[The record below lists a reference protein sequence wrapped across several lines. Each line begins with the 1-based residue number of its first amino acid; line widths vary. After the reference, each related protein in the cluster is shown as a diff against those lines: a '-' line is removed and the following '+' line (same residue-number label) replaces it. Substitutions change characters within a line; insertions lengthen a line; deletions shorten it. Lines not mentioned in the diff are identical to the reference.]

1 MTARPYRAIPRDKR
15 ASGPEKHPTLT
26 LTGEFTKTRSG
37 SFDKIRA
44 LNYYC
49 ANRSGEKF
57 QLKYVKIIGT
67 GSSVP
72 EAVLSNS
79 DLEKMVE
86 TSDEWITS
94 RTGIKERRIA
104 DENTAASDIAYEAA
118 EKALKA
124 AGVNPHELDVII
136 VGTVTPDFIF
146 PSTGCVL
153 QSRLGAKKAYAFDLM
168 AGCSGFLY
176 TLHVAEG
183 IIKSGGAEKILVI
196 GVDVLSKVTDFEDR
210 STCILFG
217 DGAGAVVLT
226 ASDEPGILSC
236 ILSSDGDDWDLLYVP
251 AGGSR
256 TPIGEDVLR
265 SREQYIKMKG
275 NDVFKVAVKS
285 MESATVDAIAKA
297 NISPED
303 IDLFV
308 PHQAN
313 YRILEAVRKRL
324 DFPEEKVFA
333 NLDKYGNTSAAS
345 IPLALDE
352 AVRKGSLMEGNLVL
366 FAAFGAGF
374 TWGASVVRF

>member
-1 MTARPYRAIPRDKR
+1 M
-15 ASGPEKHPTLT
+15 
-26 LTGEFTKTRSG
+26 
-37 SFDKIRA
+37 
-44 LNYYC
+44 
-49 ANRSGEKF
+49 
-57 QLKYVKIIGT
+57 KYAKIIGT

-72 EAVLSNS
+72 ETVLSNS

-104 DENTAASDIAYEAA
+104 DRNTAASDVAYGAA
-118 EKALKA
+118 EKALRA
-124 AGVNPHELDVII
+124 AGVSPQQLDVII
-136 VGTVTPDFIF
+136 VGTITPDFIF
-146 PSTGCVL
+146 PSTGCIL

-176 TLHVAEG
+176 ALHVAEG
-183 IIKSGGAEKILVI
+183 IIKSGGAEKILAI
-196 GVDVLSKVTDFEDR
+196 GADVLSKVTDFEDR

-217 DGAGAVVLT
+217 DGAGAAVLT
-226 ASDEPGILSC
+226 ASDEPGILSS
-236 ILSSDGDDWDLLYVP
+236 ILSSDGNDWDLLYVP

-256 TPIGEDVLR
+256 TPIDEEVLK

-285 MESATVDAIAKA
+285 MESVTVDAIAKA
-297 NISPED
+297 NVSPGD

-333 NLDKYGNTSAAS
+333 NLDKYGNTSGAS

-352 AVRKGSLMEGNLVL
+352 AVRQGSVGEGSLVL

>member
-1 MTARPYRAIPRDKR
+1 M
-15 ASGPEKHPTLT
+15 
-26 LTGEFTKTRSG
+26 
-37 SFDKIRA
+37 
-44 LNYYC
+44 
-49 ANRSGEKF
+49 
-57 QLKYVKIIGT
+57 KYVKIIGT

-72 EAVLSNS
+72 EAILSNS
-79 DLEKMVE
+79 DLEKMVD

-104 DENTAASDIAYEAA
+104 DENTAASDVAHGAA

-124 AGVNPHELDVII
+124 AGVSPQELDVII
-136 VGTVTPDFIF
+136 VGTITPDFIF

-183 IIKSGGAEKILVI
+183 IIKSGGAEKILAI

-217 DGAGAVVLT
+217 DGAGAAVLT
-226 ASDEPGILSC
+226 ASEEPGILSS
-236 ILSSDGDDWDLLYVP
+236 ILNSDGNHWDLLYVP

-256 TPIGEDVLR
+256 TPIDEEVLK
-265 SREQYIKMKG
+265 SREQYIKMEG

-285 MESATVDAIAKA
+285 MESATADAIAKA
-297 NISPED
+297 NVSPED

-313 YRILEAVRKRL
+313 HRILEAVRKRL
-324 DFPEEKVFA
+324 NFPEEKVFA
-333 NLDKYGNTSAAS
+333 NLDKYGNTSGAS

-352 AVRKGSLMEGNLVL
+352 AVRQGRVKEGNLVL

-374 TWGASVVRF
+374 TWGASVVKL

>member
-1 MTARPYRAIPRDKR
+1 M
-15 ASGPEKHPTLT
+15 EKNS
-26 LTGEFTKTRSG
+26 K
-37 SFDKIRA
+37 
-44 LNYYC
+44 
-49 ANRSGEKF
+49 
-57 QLKYVKIIGT
+57 LKYAKIIGT

-72 EAVLSNS
+72 ETVLSNS
-79 DLEKMVE
+79 DLEKMVD

-104 DENTAASDIAYEAA
+104 DENTAASDVAYGAA

-124 AGVNPHELDVII
+124 AGVSPQRLDVII
-136 VGTVTPDFIF
+136 VGTITPDFIF
-146 PSTGCVL
+146 PSTGCIL

-183 IIKSGGAEKILVI
+183 IIKSGGAEKILAI

-217 DGAGAVVLT
+217 DGAGAAVLT
-226 ASDEPGILSC
+226 ASDEPGILSSV
-236 ILSSDGDDWDLLYVP
+236 LSSDGNDWDLLYVP

-256 TPIGEDVLR
+256 TPIDEEVLKT
-265 SREQYIKMKG
+265 REQYIKMKG

-285 MESATVDAIAKA
+285 MESVTVDAIAKA
-297 NISPED
+297 DISPKD

-333 NLDKYGNTSAAS
+333 NLDKYGNTSGAS

-352 AVRKGSLMEGNLVL
+352 AVRQGSVGEGSLVL

-374 TWGASVVRF
+374 TWGASVVKF

>member
-1 MTARPYRAIPRDKR
+1 M
-15 ASGPEKHPTLT
+15 
-26 LTGEFTKTRSG
+26 
-37 SFDKIRA
+37 
-44 LNYYC
+44 
-49 ANRSGEKF
+49 
-57 QLKYVKIIGT
+57 KYVKIIGT

-72 EAVLSNS
+72 KAVLSNS

-94 RTGIKERRIA
+94 RTGIRERRIA
-104 DENTAASDIAYEAA
+104 DDDTASSDIAYEAA
-118 EKALKA
+118 EKALTA
-124 AGVNPHELDVII
+124 AGITSGELDAII
-136 VGTVTPDFIF
+136 VGTITPDFIF
-146 PSTGCVL
+146 PSTACVL

-176 TLHVAEG
+176 TLHVAEK
-183 IIKSGGAEKILVI
+183 IIKSGGANKILVI
-196 GVDVLSKVTDFEDR
+196 GAETLSKITDFEDR

-217 DGAGAVVLT
+217 DGAGAAVLA
-226 ASDEPGILSC
+226 ASDEPGILSS

-256 TPIGEDVLR
+256 KPIGEQVLKT
-265 SREQYIKMKG
+265 REQYIKMKG

-285 MESATVDAIAKA
+285 MESATINAIEKAEVDPA
-297 NISPED
+297 E

-324 DFPEEKVFA
+324 QLPKEKVFV

-345 IPLALDE
+345 VPLALDE
-352 AVRKGSLMEGNLVL
+352 AVRNGRVKEGNLVL

-374 TWGASVVRF
+374 TWGASVVKF

>member
-1 MTARPYRAIPRDKR
+1 
-15 ASGPEKHPTLT
+15 
-26 LTGEFTKTRSG
+26 
-37 SFDKIRA
+37 
-44 LNYYC
+44 
-49 ANRSGEKF
+49 
-57 QLKYVKIIGT
+57 LKYVKIIGT

-72 EAVLSNS
+72 EAILSNS
-79 DLEKMVE
+79 DLEKMVD

-104 DENTAASDIAYEAA
+104 DENTAASDVAYGAA

-124 AGVNPHELDVII
+124 AGVSPQELDVII
-136 VGTVTPDFIF
+136 VGTITPDFIF

-183 IIKSGGAEKILVI
+183 IIKSGSAEKILAI

-217 DGAGAVVLT
+217 DGAGAAVLT
-226 ASDEPGILSC
+226 ASEEPGILSS
-236 ILSSDGDDWDLLYVP
+236 ILNSDGNHWDLLYVP

-256 TPIGEDVLR
+256 TPIDEEVLK
-265 SREQYIKMKG
+265 SREQYIKMEG

-285 MESATVDAIAKA
+285 MESATADAIAKA
-297 NISPED
+297 NVSPED

-313 YRILEAVRKRL
+313 HRILEAVRKRL
-324 DFPEEKVFA
+324 NFPEEKVFA
-333 NLDKYGNTSAAS
+333 NLDKYGNTSGAS

-352 AVRKGSLMEGNLVL
+352 AVRQGRVKEGNLVL

-374 TWGASVVRF
+374 TWGASVVRL

>member
-1 MTARPYRAIPRDKR
+1 M
-15 ASGPEKHPTLT
+15 
-26 LTGEFTKTRSG
+26 
-37 SFDKIRA
+37 
-44 LNYYC
+44 
-49 ANRSGEKF
+49 
-57 QLKYVKIIGT
+57 KYAKIIGT

-72 EAVLSNS
+72 ETVLSNS
-79 DLEKMVE
+79 DLEKMVD

-104 DENTAASDIAYEAA
+104 DENTAASDVAYGAA

-124 AGVNPHELDVII
+124 AGVSAQQLDVII
-136 VGTVTPDFIF
+136 VGTITPDFIF
-146 PSTGCVL
+146 PSTGCIL

-176 TLHVAEG
+176 ALHVAQG
-183 IIKSGGAEKILVI
+183 IIKSGGAEKILAI
-196 GVDVLSKVTDFEDR
+196 GADVLSKVTDFEDR

-217 DGAGAVVLT
+217 DGAGAAVLT
-226 ASDEPGILSC
+226 ASDEPGILSS
-236 ILSSDGDDWDLLYVP
+236 ILSSDGNDWDLLYVP

-256 TPIGEDVLR
+256 TPIDEEVLK

-285 MESATVDAIAKA
+285 MESATADAIAKA
-297 NISPED
+297 DVSPGD

-324 DFPEEKVFA
+324 GFPEEKVFA
-333 NLDKYGNTSAAS
+333 NLDKYGNTSGAS

-352 AVRKGSLMEGNLVL
+352 AVRRGSIGEGSLVL

>member
-1 MTARPYRAIPRDKR
+1 M
-15 ASGPEKHPTLT
+15 
-26 LTGEFTKTRSG
+26 
-37 SFDKIRA
+37 
-44 LNYYC
+44 
-49 ANRSGEKF
+49 
-57 QLKYVKIIGT
+57 KYVKIIGT

-72 EAVLSNS
+72 EAILSNS
-79 DLEKMVE
+79 DLEKMVD

-104 DENTAASDIAYEAA
+104 DENTAASDVAYGAA

-124 AGVNPHELDVII
+124 AGVSPQELDVII
-136 VGTVTPDFIF
+136 VGTITPDFIF

-183 IIKSGGAEKILVI
+183 IIKSGGAEKILAI

-217 DGAGAVVLT
+217 DGAGAAVLT
-226 ASDEPGILSC
+226 ASDEPGILSS
-236 ILSSDGDDWDLLYVP
+236 ILSSDGNDWDLLYVP

-256 TPIGEDVLR
+256 MPIGEEVLK
-265 SREQYIKMKG
+265 SRDQYIKMKG
-275 NDVFKVAVKS
+275 NDVFKVAVKN
-285 MESATVDAIAKA
+285 MESATMDALSKA

-324 DFPEEKVFA
+324 NFPEEKVFA
-333 NLDKYGNTSAAS
+333 NLDKYGNTSGAS

-352 AVRKGSLMEGNLVL
+352 AVRQGRVKEGNLVL

-374 TWGASVVRF
+374 TWGASVVRL

>member
-1 MTARPYRAIPRDKR
+1 M
-15 ASGPEKHPTLT
+15 
-26 LTGEFTKTRSG
+26 
-37 SFDKIRA
+37 
-44 LNYYC
+44 
-49 ANRSGEKF
+49 
-57 QLKYVKIIGT
+57 KYAKIIGT

-72 EAVLSNS
+72 ETVLSNS
-79 DLEKMVE
+79 DLEKMVD

-104 DENTAASDIAYEAA
+104 DEDTAASDVAYGAA
-118 EKALKA
+118 EKALQA
-124 AGVNPHELDVII
+124 AGVSPQQLDVII
-136 VGTVTPDFIF
+136 VGTITPDFLF

-153 QSRLGAKKAYAFDLM
+153 QSLLGAKNAYAFDLM

-183 IIKSGGAEKILVI
+183 IIKSGGAEKILAI
-196 GVDVLSKVTDFEDR
+196 GVDTLSKVTDFEDR

-217 DGAGAVVLT
+217 DGAGAAVLT
-226 ASDEPGILSC
+226 ASDEPGILSS
-236 ILSSDGDDWDLLYVP
+236 ILSSDGNDWDLLYVP

-256 TPIGEDVLR
+256 TPIDEEVLK

-285 MESATVDAIAKA
+285 IESATINAIKEADLE
-297 NISPED
+297 PED

-313 YRILEAVRKRL
+313 QRILEAVRKRL
-324 DFPEEKVFA
+324 NFPEEKVFV
-333 NLDKYGNTSAAS
+333 NLDRYGNTSGAS
-345 IPLALDE
+345 VPLALDE
-352 AVRKGSLMEGNLVL
+352 AIRQGRVKEGNLVL

-374 TWGASVVRF
+374 TWGASVVRL

>member
-1 MTARPYRAIPRDKR
+1 M
-15 ASGPEKHPTLT
+15 
-26 LTGEFTKTRSG
+26 
-37 SFDKIRA
+37 
-44 LNYYC
+44 
-49 ANRSGEKF
+49 
-57 QLKYVKIIGT
+57 KYVKIIGT

-72 EAVLSNS
+72 EAILSNS
-79 DLEKMVE
+79 DLEKMVD

-104 DENTAASDIAYEAA
+104 DENTAASDVAHGAA

-124 AGVNPHELDVII
+124 AGVSPQELDVII
-136 VGTVTPDFIF
+136 VGTITPDFIF

-183 IIKSGGAEKILVI
+183 IIKSGGAEKILAI

-217 DGAGAVVLT
+217 DGAGAAVLT
-226 ASDEPGILSC
+226 ASEEPGILSS
-236 ILSSDGDDWDLLYVP
+236 ILNSDGNHWDLLYVP

-256 TPIGEDVLR
+256 TPIDEEVLKN
-265 SREQYIKMKG
+265 REQYIKMEG

-285 MESATVDAIAKA
+285 MESATADAIAKA
-297 NISPED
+297 NVSPED

-313 YRILEAVRKRL
+313 NRILEAVRKRL
-324 DFPEEKVFA
+324 NFPEEKVFA
-333 NLDKYGNTSAAS
+333 NLDKYGNTSGAS

-352 AVRKGSLMEGNLVL
+352 AVRQGRVKEGNLVL

-374 TWGASVVRF
+374 TWGASVVKL

>member
-1 MTARPYRAIPRDKR
+1 M
-15 ASGPEKHPTLT
+15 
-26 LTGEFTKTRSG
+26 
-37 SFDKIRA
+37 
-44 LNYYC
+44 
-49 ANRSGEKF
+49 
-57 QLKYVKIIGT
+57 KYAKIIGT

-72 EAVLSNS
+72 ETVLSNS
-79 DLEKMVE
+79 DLEKMVD

-104 DENTAASDIAYEAA
+104 DEDTAASDVAYGAA
-118 EKALKA
+118 EKALQA
-124 AGVNPHELDVII
+124 AGVSPQQLDVII
-136 VGTVTPDFIF
+136 VGTITPDFLF

-153 QSRLGAKKAYAFDLM
+153 QSLLGAKNAYAFDLM

-183 IIKSGGAEKILVI
+183 IIKSGGAEKILAI
-196 GVDVLSKVTDFEDR
+196 GVDTLSKVTDFEDR

-217 DGAGAVVLT
+217 DGAGAAVLT
-226 ASDEPGILSC
+226 ASDEPGILSS
-236 ILSSDGDDWDLLYVP
+236 ILSSDGNDWDLLYVP

-256 TPIGEDVLR
+256 TPIDEEVLK

-285 MESATVDAIAKA
+285 IESATIEAIKEADLE
-297 NISPED
+297 PED

-313 YRILEAVRKRL
+313 QRILEAVRKRL
-324 DFPEEKVFA
+324 NFPEEKVFV
-333 NLDKYGNTSAAS
+333 NLDRYGNTSGAS
-345 IPLALDE
+345 VPLALDE
-352 AVRKGSLMEGNLVL
+352 AIRQGRVKEGNLVL

-374 TWGASVVRF
+374 TWGASVVRL

>member
-1 MTARPYRAIPRDKR
+1 M
-15 ASGPEKHPTLT
+15 
-26 LTGEFTKTRSG
+26 
-37 SFDKIRA
+37 
-44 LNYYC
+44 
-49 ANRSGEKF
+49 
-57 QLKYVKIIGT
+57 KYAKIIGT

-72 EAVLSNS
+72 ETVLSNS

-104 DENTAASDIAYEAA
+104 DENTASSDVAYGAA
-118 EKALKA
+118 EKALRA
-124 AGVNPHELDVII
+124 AGVSPQQLDVII
-136 VGTVTPDFIF
+136 VGTITPDFIF
-146 PSTGCVL
+146 PSTGCIL
-153 QSRLGAKKAYAFDLM
+153 QNRLGAKKAYAFDLM

-183 IIKSGGAEKILVI
+183 IIKSGGAEKILAI

-217 DGAGAVVLT
+217 DGAGAAVLT
-226 ASDEPGILSC
+226 ASDEPGILSS
-236 ILSSDGDDWDLLYVP
+236 ILNSDGSHWDLLYVP

-256 TPIGEDVLR
+256 TPIDEEVLKT
-265 SREQYIKMKG
+265 REQYIKMEG

-297 NISPED
+297 NVSPKD

-333 NLDKYGNTSAAS
+333 NLDKYGNTSGAS

-352 AVRKGSLMEGNLVL
+352 AVRQGSVGEGSLVL

-374 TWGASVVRF
+374 TWAASVVRF

>member
-1 MTARPYRAIPRDKR
+1 M
-15 ASGPEKHPTLT
+15 
-26 LTGEFTKTRSG
+26 
-37 SFDKIRA
+37 
-44 LNYYC
+44 
-49 ANRSGEKF
+49 
-57 QLKYVKIIGT
+57 KYAKIIGT

-72 EAVLSNS
+72 ETVLSNS
-79 DLEKMVE
+79 DLEKMVD

-104 DENTAASDIAYEAA
+104 DKNTAASDVAYGAA
-118 EKALKA
+118 EKALRA
-124 AGVNPHELDVII
+124 AGVSPQQLDVII
-136 VGTVTPDFIF
+136 VGTITPDFIF
-146 PSTGCVL
+146 PSTGCIL

-176 TLHVAEG
+176 ALHVAEG
-183 IIKSGGAEKILVI
+183 IIKSGGAEKILAI
-196 GVDVLSKVTDFEDR
+196 GADVLSKVTDFEDR

-217 DGAGAVVLT
+217 DGAGAAVLT
-226 ASDEPGILSC
+226 ASDEPGILSS
-236 ILSSDGDDWDLLYVP
+236 ILSSDGNDWDLLYVP

-256 TPIGEDVLR
+256 TPIDEEVLK
-265 SREQYIKMKG
+265 SRKQYIKMEG

-285 MESATVDAIAKA
+285 MESATMDAISKA
-297 NISPED
+297 NVSPGD
-303 IDLFV
+303 IDLFI

-333 NLDKYGNTSAAS
+333 NLDRYGNTSGAS

-352 AVRKGSLMEGNLVL
+352 AVRQGSVGEGSLVL

-374 TWGASVVRF
+374 TWGASVVKF